1 MPIYR
6 INNQTPSI
14 HSTVYISSN
23 ATIIGNVTI
32 GENSSIWFNCVL
44 RGDCDAIIIG
54 KNTNIQD
61 MTMCHE
67 DYGKPL
73 TIGDGVTIGHQCVVH
88 GCTIE
93 DECLIGMGSIVMNGA
108 RIGRGSIIA
117 AGSVILENTE
127 IPPFSLV
134 AGIPGKIKRQFD
146 ESVLELI
153 KLPADNYSQRALDYA
168 SDKLEKIEREIC
180 LF

>member
-1 MPIYR
+1 MAIYR
-6 INNQTPSI
+6 FNNQKPSI
-14 HSTVYISSN
+14 HPTVYIAPN

-32 GENSSIWFNCVL
+32 GENSSVWFNCVL
-44 RGDCDAIIIG
+44 RGDCDAIVIG

-73 TIGDGVTIGHQCVVH
+73 TVGNFVTIGHKCVVH

-93 DECLIGMGSIVMNGA
+93 DDCLIGMGSIVMNGA
-108 RIGRGSIIA
+108 RIGRGSIVA
-117 AGSVILENTE
+117 AGSVILEDTE

-134 AGIPGKIKRQFD
+134 AGVPGKIKRKSD
-146 ESVLELI
+146 EKVVELI
-153 KLPADNYSQRALDYA
+153 RLPADIYSKKAVDYS
-168 SDKLEKIEREIC
+168 SDKLERIG
-180 LF
+180 

>member
-6 INNQTPSI
+6 ISNQTPSI
-14 HSTVYISSN
+14 HSTVYISPN

-73 TIGDGVTIGHQCVVH
+73 TIGDGVTIGHKCVVH

-108 RIGRGSIIA
+108 KIGRGSIVA